1 MQRVLLFWKSKTTM
15 KTVKEITLS
24 AKGQIVIPV
33 DFREALALEAGD
45 KLIIRQDGQA
55 LVLERRRDVL
65 DALQGKYATP
75 GRSLAN
81 ELHDERWAERAKR

>member
-1 MQRVLLFWKSKTTM
+1 MT
-15 KTVKEITLS
+15 TVKEITLS

-33 DFREALALEAGD
+33 DLREALALEAGD

-65 DALQGKYATP
+65 DALQGKYAIP
-75 GRSLAN
+75 GRSLAA
-81 ELHDERWAERAKR
+81 ELHDERRAERAVSDARRDDGSTP

>member
-1 MQRVLLFWKSKTTM
+1 MM
-15 KTVKEITLS
+15 TVKEITLS

-33 DFREALALEAGD
+33 DLRAALALEAGD

-65 DALQGKYATP
+65 NALQGKYASP
-75 GRSLAN
+75 DRSLAA
-81 ELHDERWAERAKR
+81 ELHDGRRAERAKP

>member
-1 MQRVLLFWKSKTTM
+1 MT
-15 KTVKEITLS
+15 TVKEITLS

-33 DFREALALEAGD
+33 DLREALALEAGD

-65 DALQGKYATP
+65 NALQGKYATP
-75 GRSLAN
+75 GRSLAK
-81 ELHDERWAERAKR
+81 ELHDERRAERANG

>member
-1 MQRVLLFWKSKTTM
+1 MT
-15 KTVKEITLS
+15 TVKEITLS

-33 DFREALALEAGD
+33 DLREALALEAGD

-75 GRSLAN
+75 VRSLAA
-81 ELHDERWAERAKR
+81 ELHDERRAERAKP

>member
-1 MQRVLLFWKSKTTM
+1 MV
-15 KTVKEITLS
+15 TVKEITLS

-33 DFREALALEAGD
+33 DLREALELAAGD

-65 DALQGKYATP
+65 NALQGKYASP
-75 GRSLAN
+75 DRSLAA
-81 ELHDERWAERAKR
+81 ELHDERRAERARG